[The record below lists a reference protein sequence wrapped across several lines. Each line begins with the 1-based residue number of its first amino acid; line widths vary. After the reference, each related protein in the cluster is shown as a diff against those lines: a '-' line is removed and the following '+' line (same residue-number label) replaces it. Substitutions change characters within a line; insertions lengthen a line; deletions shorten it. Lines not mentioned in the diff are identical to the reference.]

1 MKQPKNNTGT
11 QDPKDK
17 KNAKPPFGADG
28 FNWFYFV
35 LFIFLLVLTFFSNP
49 ISSTKEIGWTFIQ
62 DSLIAQNKIQKIIVV
77 NKEFAELYVDDA
89 QLNGEKNKVVRER
102 WFQSAPIPKYRIT
115 IGSVDTFEEKLQ
127 RAQQDVAPENK
138 IEIQYQNR
146 TSWISILSWLLPF
159 GLIILFWL
167 YLLGRLGRGGKGGNP
182 LFNFGKSTAVLTE
195 KGAKSIVDFNDIAGL
210 KEAKAEVME
219 VVDFLKNPE
228 RYTKLGAKIP
238 KGVLLV
244 GPPGTGKTLMAKAVA
259 GEAQVPF
266 FSMSGSEFV
275 EMFVGVGASR
285 VRDLFKRAK
294 EKSPSIIFIDE
305 IDAVGR
311 SRGKVNA
318 FQANDERES
327 TLNQLL
333 TELDGFGPNTGV
345 IVLAATNRPD
355 VLDKALLRPGRFDRH
370 IYLELPTKEE
380 RIEIFGVHLRPL
392 KLSKNVDVEV
402 LAKLSPGFSGADIAN
417 ICNEAALIAARK
429 NKSKVEHEDF
439 LEARDRVIGGLERK
453 SKIISPREKE
463 IVAHHEAGHAVASWY
478 LKHVDALVKVS
489 IIPRG
494 KSLGAAWYLPEE
506 RQIVTKSQFMDQ
518 ICASLG
524 GRAAEEIIFNEA
536 SSGALDD
543 LEKVTKQ
550 AYTMVS
556 YYGLDEEIGPISFY
570 DSSGQNE
577 RMLGKP
583 YSENMAQLIDKEVQD
598 LVFTAYERTK
608 QLLIKHKTKMKK
620 LAQLLLIQEVVEK
633 EELEALLGKR
643 ETYNTE
649 EPPKTFTRID
659 N

>member
-1 MKQPKNNTGT
+1 MKQVSNKN
-11 QDPKDK
+11 K
-17 KNAKPPFGADG
+17 KGASNISGSNKSSPKPPYGGYGFSWYYFFLFGLIL
-28 FNWFYFV
+28 WFA
-35 LFIFLLVLTFFSNP
+35 LFSNP
-49 ISSTKEIGWTFIQ
+49 VSGTREISWSFLQ
-62 DSLIAQNKIQKIIVV
+62 DSLLAQQEVAKIVVV
-77 NKEFAELYVDDA
+77 NKEFAEVYIKKDRLADPRYK
-89 QLNGEKNKVVRER
+89 EVREKL
-102 WFQSAPIPKYRIT
+102 FSTEVGPQYRMN
-115 IGSVDTFEEKLQ
+115 IGSVETFEDKLQ
-127 RAQQDVAPENK
+127 RAQEDFSPSEK
-138 IEIQYQNR
+138 ISVQYETR
-146 TSWISILSWLLPF
+146 TSWIGILSWLLPF
-159 GLIILFWL
+159 GIIILFWMFML
-167 YLLGRLGRGGKGGNP
+167 RRMGGKGTGGNP
-182 LFNFGKSTAVLTE
+182 LFNFGKSTPHISE
-195 KGAKSIVDFNDIAGL
+195 KGTKSSASFEDIAGL
-210 KEAKAEVME
+210 KEAKLEVME

-228 RYTKLGAKIP
+228 TYTKLGAKIP

-244 GPPGTGKTLMAKAVA
+244 GPPGTGKTLMARAVA

-285 VRDLFKRAK
+285 VRDLFKKAK
-294 EKSPSIIFIDE
+294 EKAPSIIFIDE

-380 RIEIFGVHLRPL
+380 RKEIFGVHLRPL
-392 KLSKNVDVEV
+392 KLSKDVDVDI

-429 NKSKVEHEDF
+429 KKKKVEQEDF
-439 LEARDRVIGGLERK
+439 MEARDRVIGGLERK
-453 SKIISPREKE
+453 SKIISPKEKE
-463 IVAHHEAGHAVASWY
+463 IVAHHEAGHAVVSWY
-478 LKHVDALVKVS
+478 LKNVDSLVKVS

-524 GRAAEEIIFNEA
+524 GRAAEEIIFDEP

-550 AYTMVS
+550 AYTMVA

-577 RMLGKP
+577 RLLGKP
-583 YSENMAQLIDKEVQD
+583 YSENMAQQIDKEVKE
-598 LVFTAYERTK
+598 LVTTAYERTK
-608 QLLIKHKTKMKK
+608 NLLLKHRDELET
-620 LAQLLLIQEVVEK
+620 LAQLLLKQEVVEK
-633 EELEALLGKR
+633 DDLEKILGKR
-643 ETYNTE
+643 GVKELLE
-649 EPPKTFTRID
+649 SKE
-659 N
+659 